1 MATKTPHLRILH
13 VFRAPLGGLFRHVL
27 DLTRA
32 QLARGYDVGIFCD
45 STTGNAVT
53 EAALAELAP
62 RLSLGLHRVPI
73 ARNPGLGDLSALRA
87 LGRVRRD
94 TGANILHAHGA
105 KGGAYARLLPLPAN
119 ARVAR
124 LYTPHGGSFNYR
136 PGTAAH
142 RVYMAV
148 EALLARRT
156 EVFTFESAFIAGRFA
171 ANVGGFEE
179 RVRVIYNGISDA
191 EFEPVDTSGAA
202 FDLLYIGE
210 LRAAK
215 GIDTLLDALARLHA
229 AGRPITLLAV
239 GSGPDREALVAR
251 AAELGLSG
259 AITFEGPCPIRQAL
273 GRARVMVVPSRAESL
288 PYVVLEAAAA
298 SQPMVSTDVGGI
310 PEIFG
315 PQHRGLIPPD
325 DAERLATAIAA
336 KLDEGEASRR
346 AQAEALAAHVRSR
359 FALDTMAEGVLAAY
373 AAALDIDEPRPSSAA
388 EIRAA

>member
-1 MATKTPHLRILH
+1 MATTPHLRILH

-45 STTGNAVT
+45 STSGNTQT
-53 EAALAELAP
+53 ESALAELAP
-62 RLSLGLHRVPI
+62 RLPLGLHRVPI
-73 ARNPGLGDLSALRA
+73 ARNPGLGDVMALRA
-87 LGRVRRD
+87 LGRVRRE

-105 KGGAYARLLPLPAN
+105 KGGAYARLVPLPSGT
-119 ARVAR
+119 RVAR

-136 PGTAAH
+136 PGTPTH
-142 RVYMAV
+142 RFYMAI

-156 EVFTFESAFIAGRFA
+156 ELFTFESAFIAGRFQA
-171 ANVGGFEE
+171 YVGGFEE
-179 RVRVIYNGISDA
+179 RVRVIYNGISEA
-191 EFEPVDTSGAA
+191 EFEPVDTSGVA

-215 GIDTLLDALARLHA
+215 GIDTLLDALARLRGE
-229 AGRPITLLAV
+229 GRQLTLLAV

-251 AAELGLSG
+251 AGELGLAC
-259 AITFEGPCPIRQAL
+259 AITFEGPRPIREAL

-298 SQPMVSTDVGGI
+298 SQPLVSTDVGGI

-315 PQHRGLIPPD
+315 PHHGSLIPPD
-325 DAERLATAIAA
+325 DAGRLAAAIAA
-336 KLDEGEASRR
+336 KLDEGEGPRR
-346 AQAEALAAHVRSR
+346 TGAEALAAHVRSR
-359 FALDTMAEGVLAAY
+359 FSLDRMADGVLSAY
-373 AAALDIDEPRPSSAA
+373 AEALGAGERRRHSTA
-388 EIRAA
+388 ERRAA